1 MKAFDDYEIH
11 GVAEFTDLHGNR
23 SCEPVAD
30 DEAQFWSL
38 YGHIPGQGLECIG
51 DFKTRQLAEEVLAR
65 ITGGP
70 TARELLHAL
79 MACIWWWDSQPAVVR
94 SLEEPEAFVRGRAL
108 VARAVAA

>member
-1 MKAFDDYEIH
+1 MKTFDDYEIH
-11 GVAEFTDLHGNR
+11 GVAEFTDVFGHR

-38 YGHIPGQGLECIG
+38 YGHIPGEGLECIG

-70 TARELLHAL
+70 AVRELLHAL
-79 MACIWWWDSQPAVVR
+79 MGFIWWWDTQPEMLR
-94 SLEEPEAFVRGRAL
+94 NMEEPEPFVRGRAL
-108 VARAVAA
+108 VARSAAA